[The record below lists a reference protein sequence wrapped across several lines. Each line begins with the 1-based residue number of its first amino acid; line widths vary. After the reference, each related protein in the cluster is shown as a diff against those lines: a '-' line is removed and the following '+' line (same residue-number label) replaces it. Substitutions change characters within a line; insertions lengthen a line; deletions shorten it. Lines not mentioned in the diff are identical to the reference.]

1 MNVTKDVI
9 TDLYPLYVEK
19 ECSADTRALVEEY
32 LQSNPQD
39 AAELRRVMNTPLP
52 EAAPWAKAPEE
63 VQALRE
69 ARRRV
74 RRRSWL
80 LGCAIFF
87 SLTPLSFLHTGGK
100 TYWLLLEAPAMAI
113 IYGALGVVCWIAYAM
128 MGSRSSSL

>member
-9 TDLYPLYVEK
+9 NDLYPLYAEK

-32 LQSNPQD
+32 LQRNPQH
-39 AAELRRVMNTPLP
+39 AEELRRVMSTPLP
-52 EAAPWAKAPEE
+52 GAVPPAQGLEE
-63 VQALRE
+63 VQSLRE

-80 LGCAIFF
+80 LGFAIFF

-100 TYWLLLEAPAMAI
+100 TYWLFLEAPWTAL
-113 IYGALGVVCWIAYAM
+113 IYGALAVVCWIAYAVM
-128 MGSRSSSL
+128 RSRSNSL